1 MGLRAVPEPDDA
13 GGERDGSVKARVA
26 YKLLR
31 VRRDGTLGPLFI
43 NKRQVIPF
51 GKWLR
56 AEDHPTKGY
65 AHRPGWHA
73 APRPHAPHLSLR
85 ERVWCKVHIRNFTE
99 LLRPERQGGKLWLA
113 KWMMVESLVKP

>member
-1 MGLRAVPEPDDA
+1 
-13 GGERDGSVKARVA
+13 VKARVA

-51 GKWLR
+51 RRWLK
-56 AEDHPTKGY
+56 AGDFPTKGY
-65 AHRPGWHA
+65 ARRPGWHA
-73 APRPHAPHLSLR
+73 APQPHAPHLSLR
-85 ERVWCKVHIRNFTE
+85 ERVWCKVRIRNFTE
-99 LLRPERQGGKLWLA
+99 LMRPERQGGKWWLA